1 MTTTNYTFNGYPDS
15 TDITAVS
22 GFSLLLGSTGDIVIN
37 ADGYLDFNA
46 NLSIAVV
53 SSTSYN
59 HSITTTVVSSVNN
72 DSFLCVVNAVDSN
85 NFYAARC
92 TGGNFEL
99 FQKYTGT
106 FSLLVSAAGSLSGGD
121 TFTLEYLNNKLT
133 LKKNTVAASGFI
145 DITPTNILTPSYNV
159 GVHGRQSATDFIN
172 ELSVSTLSTA
182 VITAIDDPIEAGTSF
197 NFTTSGMGDITTITT
212 DAAGVTVSS
221 ITNTSAALSGWVNA
235 GLYPELPSG
244 VEFTFGD
251 GTLTATANSNIS
263 IPDGYTKVSVV
274 SPELSNTTFFAAA
287 VLAQDA
293 RTMITGDRV
302 FVSEFTKAGGGI
314 DEFFTMR
321 ADTWLSCYAPG
332 GTFTAWLW
340 VSAGADAGKMYEY
353 NVTVA
358 AGGGITVSSGLTS
371 VGLTTSGFTIIGLTA
386 IGL

>member
-1 MTTTNYTFNGYPDS
+1 MTTTNYTFNGYPDG

-22 GFSLLLGSTGDIVIN
+22 GFSLLLGSAGDITIN

-92 TGGNFEL
+92 TSGNFEL

-133 LKKNTVAASGFI
+133 LKKNTVAVSGFI

-159 GVHGRQSATDFIN
+159 GIHGRQSATDFIN

-182 VITAIDDPIEAGTSF
+182 VITAIDDPVQSGASF
-197 NFTTSGMGDITTITT
+197 NFTKSGMGDITAITT
-212 DAAGVTVSS
+212 NRAGVTVSGIS
-221 ITNTSAALSGWVNA
+221 NTSATLSGWVNA
-235 GLYPELPSG
+235 GLYPELPST
-244 VEFTFGD
+244 VQFTFGD
-251 GTLTATANSNIS
+251 GTLTALANSNITA
-263 IPDGYTKVSVV
+263 PTGYTKVSAV
-274 SPELSNTTFFAAA
+274 SPELSDTTYFAAA
-287 VLAQDA
+287 VLAQTS
-293 RTMITGDRV
+293 RTIVTGDRV
-302 FVSEFTKAGGGI
+302 YHSAFTKAGGGI
-314 DEFFTMR
+314 DAFFSMR
-321 ADTWLSCYAPG
+321 DDTWLSCDALG

-358 AGGGITVSSGLTS
+358 AGGGITVTGGLTSIGLTSSGLTS
-371 VGLTTSGFTIIGLTA
+371 SGLTSSGL
-386 IGL
+386 